1 MPYSLLMYVPS
12 VMRKI
17 RATQIGNQFRFIK
30 DLVHPYGKASVAK
43 SGLPHPAGFRDIGI
57 IDSNYYS
64 RRVHGNV
71 KLK

>member
-1 MPYSLLMYVPS
+1 MYVPS

-17 RATQIGNQFRFIK
+17 RATQFGNQFRFIK
-30 DLVHPYGKASVAK
+30 TLVHPYGKAGVVK
-43 SGLPHPAGFRDIGI
+43 TRLPNTAGFRDIGI